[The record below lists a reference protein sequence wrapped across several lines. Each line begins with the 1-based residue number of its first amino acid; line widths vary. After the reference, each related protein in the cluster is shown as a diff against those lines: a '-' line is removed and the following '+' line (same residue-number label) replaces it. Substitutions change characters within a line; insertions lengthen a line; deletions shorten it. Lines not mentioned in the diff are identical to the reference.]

1 MKNYNPLQNPI
12 KISDPLQDLLHK
24 DQGGCCLCCAIRCN
38 PGWVKE
44 NYPDY
49 YYENIH
55 ELIMKGHVD
64 PRLYPMNHM
73 MDPMNQMKMMNPMIN
88 QINQMIKMG
97 QMNNM
102 MDPMNHMMD
111 PMNQMNQMKMMN
123 PMNNQMNQMIM
134 TQMNKT
140 NQIKNNS
147 QDLNKDSNENILNQE
162 INVLFNNN
170 SESIPLNTIQCTL
183 SDKVSD
189 IIQKYINKT
198 LDKETTNIFVY
209 NGKALDFNMTA
220 AEAGLNN
227 QAIINV
233 ITTKNVGG
241 A

>member
-1 MKNYNPLQNPI
+1 MNNMNMFQYLQGN
-12 KISDPLQDLLHK
+12 
-24 DQGGCCLCCAIRCN
+24 QGGCCHGCAMLFN
-38 PGWVKE
+38 PGWVE
-44 NYPDY
+44 ANSYQM
-49 YYENIH
+49 N
-55 ELIMKGHVD
+55 MMNQ
-64 PRLYPMNHM
+64 MNHM
-73 MDPMNQMKMMNPMIN
+73 MDQ
-88 QINQMIKMG
+88 
-97 QMNNM
+97 
-102 MDPMNHMMD
+102 
-111 PMNQMNQMKMMN
+111 MNQMNKMNMMN

-147 QDLNKDSNENILNQE
+147 QNLNKDSNENILNQE

>member
-24 DQGGCCLCCAIRCN
+24 DQGGCCLCYAIRCN

-73 MDPMNQMKMMNPMIN
+73 MDP
-88 QINQMIKMG
+88 
-97 QMNNM
+97 
-102 MDPMNHMMD
+102 
-111 PMNQMNQMKMMN
+111 MNQMKMMN